1 MPPSVATKLFDVM
14 ARSVYGLTIWLE
26 LLIGYAPFDLLLL
39 WLWLRM
45 RVAALL
51 PNTDLVGLAAA
62 ICTASGSLMALE
74 AGEISWSYAR
84 KVR

>member
-1 MPPSVATKLFDVM
+1 
-14 ARSVYGLTIWLE
+14 
-26 LLIGYAPFDLLLL
+26 
-39 WLWLRM
+39 M

-74 AGEISWSYAR
+74 AGDISWSYAR